1 MSLDERYNYLL
12 YNRERVVNKINEI
25 ETISKAEE
33 NSELAATANYYRFIS
48 LLFLS
53 ILLVLLLL
61 KYSVT
66 EEQVGGGKEMF
77 SNEVMFLVGVAI
89 LFLFLSKTN
98 HDFIAYILVC
108 FLIII
113 YVFLKIKLLNN
124 K

>member
-33 NSELAATANYYRFIS
+33 NSGLLATANYYRYIS

-53 ILLVLLLL
+53 ILLILLLL

-66 EEQVGGGKEMF
+66 EEQVGGGKETF

-89 LFLFLSKTN
+89 IFLFLSKTN
-98 HDFIAYILVC
+98 HNFVVYVLVC